1 MNVTMIGLGNMGSAM
16 AQRILESGHNLTVYN
31 RTAAR
36 MQPLVKL
43 GARAAQSIADAANQ
57 ADVVLSCL
65 FDDQALVDVCL
76 GPQGL
81 IESLPDTAVHVSTAT
96 ITPKTAKRMA
106 KAHADAGKH
115 YASGSVLGIPAVAAQ
130 GKMLSFCAGSPES
143 RAKAKLVLECFCEE
157 VVDLGENPEAPLVM
171 KIGLNYVLITNLEL
185 ISELYV
191 FFEKSGVDPA
201 LMQDGLHRIFA
212 HPGYKRYVDK
222 IKARDFDQVNFNMH
236 GGLKDVSVFQQAF
249 VDVGVVPALA
259 DLVKGRFINA
269 LAQGIGEKDWSGVY
283 EVIRKE
289 SGLQ

>member
-16 AQRILESGHNLTVYN
+16 AQRILESGHDLTVYN

-43 GARAAQSIADAANQ
+43 GARAAHSIADAANQ

-81 IESLPDTAVHVSTAT
+81 IESLPATAVHVSTAT

-106 KAHADAGKH
+106 QAHADAGKN
-115 YASGSVLGIPAVAAQ
+115 YASASVLGIPAVAAE
-130 GKMLSFCAGSPES
+130 GKMLSFCAATPEA

-157 VVDLGENPEAPLVM
+157 VVELGENPEAPLVM

-201 LMQDGLHRIFA
+201 LMQDGLHRIFG

-222 IKARDFDQVNFNMH
+222 IKTRDFDQVNFNMH

-269 LAQGIGEKDWSGVY
+269 LAQGMGQKDWSGVY

-289 SGLQ
+289 SGLP